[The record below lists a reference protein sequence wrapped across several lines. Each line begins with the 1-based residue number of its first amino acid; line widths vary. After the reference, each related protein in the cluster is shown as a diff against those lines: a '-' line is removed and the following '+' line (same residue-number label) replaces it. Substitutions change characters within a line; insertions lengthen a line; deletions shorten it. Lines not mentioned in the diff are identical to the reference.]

1 MRSVR
6 IATCTSGEPVSPSW
20 RECSL
25 MSSCLRSAVIDIVIL
40 SKLEVKSAHDPDI
53 SVRNL
58 HQRDWNA
65 FQPCTMQSVLSGYP
79 VQDLTLTDQPCLA
92 GGETK
97 SRDVVQPCLKRQDY
111 VFKGAAFPA
120 FPHFFQRTRLA
131 KFASYGNNAGRDKGS
146 P

>member
-79 VQDLTLTDQPCLA
+79 VQALTDGKRVVKGTGVVVGVKL
-92 GGETK
+92 GGSRTIKTK
-97 SRDVVQPCLKRQDY
+97 
-111 VFKGAAFPA
+111 
-120 FPHFFQRTRLA
+120 
-131 KFASYGNNAGRDKGS
+131 N
-146 P
+146 